1 MRSFVGW
8 SLICPL
14 HPPAKLEVL
23 HLFRWFTHTHI
34 YIYIYYCIY
43 HMTLCLQVAW
53 HSQSVALHSYIHCLA
68 LLLNWLD
75 YIALSSHCTALR
87 WSTCSTSTSYCTIYQ
102 NYLKLH
108 YISLYYI
115 ILCYIT
121 LQYFTF
127 QHIIY
132 QVALHCITP
141 NYTTEDVLP
150 ESRG

>member
-1 MRSFVGW
+1 MV
-8 SLICPL
+8 
-14 HPPAKLEVL
+14 H
-23 HLFRWFTHTHI
+23 THTYI
-34 YIYIYYCIY
+34 YIYKYYCIY